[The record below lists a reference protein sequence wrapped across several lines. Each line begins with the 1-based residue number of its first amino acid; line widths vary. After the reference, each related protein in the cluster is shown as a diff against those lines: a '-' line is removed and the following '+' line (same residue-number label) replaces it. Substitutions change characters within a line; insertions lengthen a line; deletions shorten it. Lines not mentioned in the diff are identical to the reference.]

1 MNIFINYKIKLN
13 DLFLNLEKKKNYKI
27 TKKI

>member
-13 DLFLNLEKKKNYKI
+13 EFFKNLEKDKNGSNNKR
-27 TKKI
+27 